1 MPVTSCKNK
10 RELYGSLLRLRFK
23 AKTAALVFAC
33 GALWL
38 NVPAYAS
45 ESPVDHRTSSKVI
58 MGWLES
64 VFIKPYGIRVTA
76 KLDTGAKTSS
86 VHASQIE
93 HFSRDG
99 KEWVRFSF
107 SQEEGK
113 KHVLIE
119 RPLVRTAVIKER
131 QSKSSTRD
139 VVMLT
144 VCKNGKDYETEFT
157 LNDRS
162 NFNYPILL
170 GRSFLENLVLVDSSE
185 TFLFKSESD
194 ACSDGFEGGSLT
206 R

>member
-1 MPVTSCKNK
+1 MPVTSSKNK

-23 AKTAALVFAC
+23 AKTAALVIAC
-33 GALWL
+33 VALWL

-194 ACSDGFEGGSLT
+194 ACSGGFEGGSLT